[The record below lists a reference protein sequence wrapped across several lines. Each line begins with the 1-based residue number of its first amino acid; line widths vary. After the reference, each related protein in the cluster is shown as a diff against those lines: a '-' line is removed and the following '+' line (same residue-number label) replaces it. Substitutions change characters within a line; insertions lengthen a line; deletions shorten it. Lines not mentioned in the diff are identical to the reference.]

1 MILDEGQFN
10 SMIDE
15 HLPMFR
21 RVSWQI
27 VQCGADADDAVQQAL
42 VKAWSRLHTFRD
54 QAKLS
59 SWVTSIVIRESYDLL
74 RRRHRDGKKHERIR
88 ENPVMQGG
96 HNEAILAKLDRAIAG
111 LPELYR
117 VTIHVAVLSGIP
129 AAEAAEILEC
139 TPNTLYQRVHKAKEL
154 LRESMEKI
162 ENE

>member
-1 MILDEGQFN
+1 
-10 SMIDE
+10 MIDE
-15 HLPMFR
+15 HLPMFQ

-74 RRRHRDGKKHERIR
+74 RRRHRDSRRRERIR
-88 ENPVMQGG
+88 ENPVARGG
-96 HNEAILAKLDRAIAG
+96 HNEEVLAKLDRAIAR

-117 VTIHVAVLSGIP
+117 ITIHVAVLGDIP
-129 AAEAAEILEC
+129 AAKAAEILEC